1 MGAGGDIKE
10 ENKKLKER
18 IEKEMKPEIDR
29 LTQKIESKKGNEEK
43 LQKKIKNFKNRLKN
57 LKRKK

>member
-18 IEKEMKPEIDR
+18 IEKEMK
-29 LTQKIESKKGNEEK
+29 KNYKKK
-43 LQKKIKNFKNRLKN
+43 
-57 LKRKK
+57 

>member
-43 LQKKIKNFKNRLKN
+43 LQKKIKNCKNRLKS